1 MIDFNK
7 TLSMLYSA
15 RLLNKFMEWY
25 SDRPTLIDI
34 NLPFLPRSW
43 NKNSIKKIKINY
55 YFKNVYKK

>member
-25 SDRPTLIDI
+25 GDRPPLINI
-34 NLPFLPRSW
+34 NLPFPYKNW
-43 NKNSIKKIKINY
+43 NKNNVKKVSINY
-55 YFKNVYKK
+55 YCKKICKK

>member
-25 SDRPTLIDI
+25 GDRPPLIDI
-34 NLPFLPRSW
+34 NLPFLPRSR